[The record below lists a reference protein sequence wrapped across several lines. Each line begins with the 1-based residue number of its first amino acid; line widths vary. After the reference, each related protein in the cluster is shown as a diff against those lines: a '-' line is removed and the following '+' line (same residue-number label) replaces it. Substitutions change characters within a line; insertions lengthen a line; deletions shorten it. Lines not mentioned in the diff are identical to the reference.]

1 MDLVAS
7 TATRLG
13 RGPARVLLRLVAL
26 YYFLFHSAIRR
37 RSREFLR
44 TAGVAAGGRGVYRH
58 LLRFAECTLDRFFF
72 LRGETDAFALE
83 HHGHEHLADLARR
96 GRGAIILGA
105 HLGSFES
112 LRCLG
117 QAQKLP
123 LHIVADAR
131 NAARF
136 QRALSDFAPADKL
149 RFIDAGGSPA
159 ELAFEVRAAIGRGEL
174 VAILADRVA
183 GPRTVIAPFFGRPAH
198 FPAGPFLLAAVL
210 GCPVY
215 LAFGLYFA
223 PDRYQLHCEPLADA
237 IRIPPRAPPHPA
249 RRDQDAALTG
259 VVASYAA
266 RLEHYCRL
274 APDNWFNFFDF
285 FAPPESPSSSP

>member
-1 MDLVAS
+1 MGFVARLTS
-7 TATRLG
+7 WLG
-13 RGPARVLLRLVAL
+13 RGPVHGVLRLVAL
-26 YYFLFHSAIRR
+26 YYFLFHPAIRR
-37 RSREFLR
+37 RSRDFLR
-44 TAGVAAGGRGVYRH
+44 TVGVAAGPRAVYRH
-58 LLRFAECTLDRFFF
+58 VLRFAECTLDRFFF
-72 LRGETDAFALE
+72 LRGEVGALELE
-83 HHGHEHLADLARR
+83 HHGHEHLVDLARR

-117 QAQKLP
+117 QAQLP

-136 QRALSDFAPADKL
+136 QSMLSRLAPAERL

-159 ELAFEVRAAIGRGEL
+159 ELALEVRAAIGRGEL
-174 VAILADRVA
+174 VAVMADRVS
-183 GPRTVIAPFFGRPAH
+183 GPRTVAAPFFGRQAH

-223 PDRYQLHCEPLADA
+223 PRRYQLHCEPLRDF
-237 IRIPPRAPPHPA
+237 IRLPASRAE
-249 RRDQDAALTG
+249 RNAALAE
-259 VVASYAA
+259 VVATYAA
-266 RLEHYCRL
+266 RLEHYCRM

-285 FAPPESPSSSP
+285 FAPPEP